1 MANTKLSEQ
10 AELSTM
16 LRVYRGA
23 VEDWVTA
30 VREEEFLACGDPT
43 LAQLDDWEQAHF
55 KEEEARDKAKKAK
68 KDYEDAI
75 RQSMFGF

>member
-43 LAQLDDWEQAHF
+43 LAQFDDWEQAHC